1 MSKSRLKQHK
11 LFFDIEKEN
20 EYVSEMNR
28 LGWKLERI
36 NFGWTYEFSRT
47 NREEYTTVIFAEE
60 SSKVSET
67 TAFAKRCGFELIPH
81 RFDGLKDVLY
91 LCGRRDEVSPVF
103 HNDSKS
109 LMRAYRLTHRR
120 FSVLSVICV
129 LILAVMFCELTAFF
143 IIPSVSLGKNPS
155 EFPLFFGLTVLFSVL
170 TLIFAV
176 LTVIFIR
183 SALGAK
189 KKIETL
195 KKKEDEK
202 QKRRR
207 AKKDNPKQEDKVI
220 HRRMAAVD
228 LTKLSEPDQNAE
240 EKAE

>member
-1 MSKSRLKQHK
+1 MSESRLKQHK

-28 LGWKLERI
+28 LGWKLERV

-60 SSKVSET
+60 SSKVSKT

-81 RFDGLKDVLY
+81 SFDGLRDVLY
-91 LCGRRDEVSPVF
+91 LCGRSDEVSPVF

-143 IIPSVSLGKNPS
+143 IIPSVSSGKSPS

-176 LTVIFIR
+176 LTVVFIR

-189 KKIETL
+189 SKLEKLRKKEEE
-195 KKKEDEK
+195 KKKRRLSGKEK
-202 QKRRR
+202 PARDNEIIHTRRR
-207 AKKDNPKQEDKVI
+207 
-220 HRRMAAVD
+220 AVD

>member
-1 MSKSRLKQHK
+1 MSESRLKQHR

-28 LGWKLERI
+28 LGWKLERV

-47 NREEYTTVIFAEE
+47 NREEYTTVIFAEV

-143 IIPSVSLGKNPS
+143 IIPSVSSGKSPS

-176 LTVIFIR
+176 LTVVFIR

-189 KKIETL
+189 SKLEKLRKKEEE
-195 KKKEDEK
+195 KKKRRLAGKEK
-202 QKRRR
+202 PAPENEIIHARRG
-207 AKKDNPKQEDKVI
+207 
-220 HRRMAAVD
+220 AVD

>member
-1 MSKSRLKQHK
+1 MSESRLKQHK

-91 LCGRRDEVSPVF
+91 LCGRCDEVSPVF

-143 IIPSVSLGKNPS
+143 IIPSVSSGKNPS

-195 KKKEDEK
+195 KKKEEEK
-202 QKRRR
+202 KKRRLAGKEKPAR
-207 AKKDNPKQEDKVI
+207 DNEII
-220 HRRMAAVD
+220 HTRMGAVD
-228 LTKLSEPDQNAE
+228 LTKLSEPDRNAE